1 MSVMKKPE
9 RRSSAGESEERPV
22 ELFDFIYRD
31 TSRISSLYA
40 QIFSGRLT
48 SLERTL
54 SQGEKSTKQGEV
66 GIAPLAKGG
75 IALEKTDDSS
85 LKSTID
91 PHDQITIDVL
101 SYLVENNFVHT
112 EAENA
117 THGSIVRVI
126 GRLFLLDRFILTLA
140 DVAFDHFIKQQRTQ
154 AKGAYDLNALKLV
167 KALLPKLQLPSHFLL
182 RAKDDRSFSGTIKD
196 SGLEEP
202 ISAFYF
208 KHGAGG
214 LDSIYVVGI
223 IEVSGEEVPI
233 SGQSLMAAG
242 YQAAKAM
249 SNLVLPED
257 STRLLPLAI
266 FRKIAR

>member
-1 MSVMKKPE
+1 VEVPE
-9 RRSSAGESEERPV
+9 KQPA

-54 SQGEKSTKQGEV
+54 SEGEKSTRYGDAGVPQV
-66 GIAPLAKGG
+66 AKIGSS
-75 IALEKTDDSS
+75 LERTDGSS

-91 PHDQITIDVL
+91 PHDQIILDVL
-101 SYLVENNFVHT
+101 SYLISNNFVQT
-112 EAENA
+112 EAKNA
-117 THGSIVRVI
+117 GHGSIVRVV

-140 DVAFDHFIKQQRTQ
+140 DAALDHFIKQQKSQSKQ
-154 AKGAYDLNALKLV
+154 AKGEYELDTLKLV
-167 KALLPKLQLPSHFLL
+167 KALLPKLDLPSHFLL
-182 RAKDDRSFSGTIKD
+182 RAEDERNYSGTIKD

-214 LDSIYVVGI
+214 LDSIYIIGI
-223 IEVSGEEVPI
+223 VEVSGEEVPI

-249 SNLVLPED
+249 SNLVLPEE

-266 FRKIAR
+266 FRKIAQ